1 MDEDLRRIFSE
12 NLNYWLERRGKT
24 QADLYKKM
32 AVTSATASDWCNG
45 KKTPRVDKIVDI
57 AIWLMIEVTDLI
69 TIKER
74 VDDITNDIQFRFR
87 DDDKFKNIVIE
98 INSYSE
104 DDLDKLQDYMELLSR
119 RG

>member
-1 MDEDLRRIFSE
+1 
-12 NLNYWLERRGKT
+12 
-24 QADLYKKM
+24 
-32 AVTSATASDWCNG
+32 
-45 KKTPRVDKIVDI
+45 
-57 AIWLMIEVTDLI
+57 
-69 TIKER
+69 